1 MAKRSSKR
9 NAKAN
14 AARRMGDRD
23 GSASSAK
30 PYVPLAD
37 LKRGRDHGDAMLYD
51 PNQEY
56 NYKSGEIRYGNAIGL
71 APQVMRS
78 PDGLF
83 RVPSSG
89 RSEKGYWSP
98 ALVRLWCKCSTAAG
112 RWGTILEVP
121 GFDPFQWVVKSPSLE
136 VLGIWRWQGEPDCT
150 TLGGSGELIEI
161 ANAQPDFDLP
171 DPSVFTF
178 SLGSSVP
185 GFYSISLGYVGSGGD
200 FRFTCFKVNN
210 VQPGGIAIEIEPLPT

>member
-71 APQVMRS
+71 ASQVMRS

-89 RSEKGYWSP
+89 RSDKGYWSP
-98 ALVRLWCKCSTAAG
+98 GQARMWCNVELG
-112 RWGTILEVP
+112 RPYGMILEVP
-121 GFDPFQWVVKSPSLE
+121 SSDGTIEFVIKVPTNETVILWL
-136 VLGIWRWQGEPDCT
+136 WTGEPDCNL
-150 TLGGSGELIEI
+150 LGGGAEMMEMEAKIPDEETLTVTYSLDI
-161 ANAQPDFDLP
+161 AGLH
-171 DPSVFTF
+171 
-178 SLGSSVP
+178 
-185 GFYSISLGYVGSGGD
+185 YWSISQGFFGSTGLGRFLA
-200 FRFTCFKVNN
+200 FRVNN
-210 VQPGGIAIEIEPLPT
+210 FQPGSIALETEPPAP